1 MQVRQ
6 SSCLVRKLATFM
18 ELGERDWDIVT
29 HCASRKY
36 SGLAS
41 WLTRSLEAGRPTLA
55 ILESG
60 SGEKQVPH
68 KLRRVFA
75 VNIVAATT
83 GQPSCLIAQLDVRG
97 STLAVGVNGV
107 GKTTFLRTIPLFYGA
122 TPKQILRGSHRG
134 SMIAYALPADSSAI
148 VYEYERTSEDDLR
161 CAVMYRR
168 PGEDEAVFYIM
179 RSGYEERF
187 FVDENEEFVTAQ
199 EFKARAEAAGIWV
212 SPALHMHEYRSVIL
226 REKPMTKNAQK
237 LRELALEHSLGPHP
251 LYNLGS
257 IAAAMTTE
265 KINFDDL
272 KRIVVDRVTEDLGNR
287 SGDGV
292 LSQKQSKEE
301 VQNWITT
308 RQHMGALLARAPDAK
323 KLMGK
328 VEDLRQCHKTLCA
341 LHVAVKEA
349 VRQRQQQQE
358 AKKQELEDYKLSS
371 EEAHR
376 KLKSTIQAEGEE
388 LEGKVATRDEL
399 AGRVRKIDAQK
410 KHFADLDIESS
421 VELQQQEPTIKVRI
435 AGLRNEHG
443 TLTATAGNA
452 QARADARTREI
463 ESAAKEAGQTIVG
476 RRETLREADRSETEK
491 LRLEEAVALGDIT
504 EPPRLKEIQATLRQL
519 ERQQG
524 ALQAEKAKPSATLKT
539 IADIE
544 AAEGDVARLEKEL
557 SASQSKENDAKT
569 GLERCEKAANV
580 AADAEEEISK
590 LINSAHEN
598 LKRLNERLAPA
609 PGTLLAFLREQE
621 LGGWCDVAKAIN
633 PELLKRND
641 LEPELLS
648 SHTHAERME
657 MGGISLDVSRVDL
670 PEWVSMQDVKR
681 DIAQQEGSL
690 KAMRA
695 KLQDA
700 RAQARAE
707 VKDRDAAKAALQAA
721 TAQLGLVSGQLKEAR
736 QRLGA
741 LREQARLERQQS
753 QQDVEQALEEL
764 KGKIEELAQE
774 DEGLRLRLGQR
785 RKELTKG
792 FEDRRKAMGD
802 ALKEQLKALKE
813 EEDAL
818 EERKK
823 KDLEQVKV
831 DLARELEGKGID
843 MGQIEA
849 MEKEIEKLQGQ
860 LNAISCNR
868 GEVRAWLE
876 FKDEILPTLE
886 PARLQHADLVTET
899 NRLSERLT
907 RLGRQLTKME
917 AEISAHIG
925 ALNGEIQA
933 VENAVHRLGVMRDQH
948 LKDFLDFVPA
958 PEVQMNPDMLE
969 NQATQALQQLRLL
982 ENEVQA
988 ARVSLR
994 GEINHHEGEAADWLR
1009 LKEKELPDRQTVLSH
1024 QYEWIWAEMVCQWF
1038 DPQEHGQLLA
1048 QLNREKQ
1055 AIFMKAGGFLDALQS
1070 FDRNIDSFNKRLRK
1084 ALSEFTPFQAFGEL
1098 SVDVRSGVGNIAYLN
1113 ILQRIQERH
1122 RAISGTIVSIVAD
1135 DRELPSDED
1144 TNLMREYRNVLVG
1157 DGGFNVNLRDQVQ
1170 LECSL
1175 RENNKRHK
1183 VTNQEEF
1190 AAISS
1195 NGLTALITAMF
1206 LMGFVQMIRGADSPV
1221 RLTWITDEIGRFD
1234 SGNVANFLKTLSD
1247 SGINVISAAPSAD
1260 PLIAKHFDRLS
1271 SFEGDGAILTAQAE
1285 GEPA

>member
-1 MQVRQ
+1 MQARQ

-29 HCASRKY
+29 DCAYRKY

-41 WLTRSLEAGRPTLA
+41 WLIRSLEAGRPTLA
-55 ILESG
+55 ILESE
-60 SGEKQVPH
+60 SGEEQVPH

-179 RSGYEERF
+179 RSGYEELF

-308 RQHMGALLARAPDAK
+308 RQHMGALLARVPDAK

-328 VEDLRQCHKTLCA
+328 VGNLRQCHKTLCA

-349 VRQRQQQQE
+349 VRQCQLQQE
-358 AKKQELEDYKLSS
+358 AKKRELEGYKLSS
-371 EEAHR
+371 EEALR
-376 KLKSTIQAEGEE
+376 KLKSTIQDAGEE
-388 LEGKVATRDEL
+388 RDGKVATRDQL
-399 AGRVRKIDAQK
+399 GATVRKIDGQK
-410 KHFADLDIESS
+410 KHFADIDIESS

-435 AGLRNEHG
+435 AGLRNEHD
-443 TLTATAGNA
+443 TLTNTARDA

-463 ESAAKEAGQTIVG
+463 ESVATQAGQTIVG
-476 RRETLREADRSETEK
+476 RRETLREDDRRETEK
-491 LRLEEAVALGDIT
+491 LRLEEVAALGEIT
-504 EPPRLKEIQATLRQL
+504 EPPRLSEIQTTLRQM

-524 ALQAEKAKPSATLKT
+524 ALQVEKEKPSATLKT

-544 AAEGDVARLEKEL
+544 AAESDVARLEREQVSFQTKEG
-557 SASQSKENDAKT
+557 DAKASH
-569 GLERCEKAANV
+569 ERCVQAANGAV
-580 AADAEEEISK
+580 EAEEDIRK
-590 LINSAHEN
+590 LINSALEN
-598 LKRLNERLAPA
+598 LKRLSERLSPA
-609 PGTLLAFLREQE
+609 PGTLLAFLRVQDQE
-621 LGGWCDVAKAIN
+621 GWSDVAKAIN

-648 SHTHAERME
+648 SHAHAERME

-670 PEWVSMQDVKR
+670 PEWVSMQDLKR
-681 DIAQQEGSL
+681 DIALQEDSL
-690 KAMRA
+690 KTMRVE
-695 KLQDA
+695 LQDA
-700 RAQARAE
+700 QAQARAK
-707 VKDRDAAKAALQAA
+707 VKDRDATKAALTAA
-721 TAQLGLVSGQLKEAR
+721 SVQVRLVLEQLGEAR
-736 QRLGA
+736 QRLGG
-741 LREQARLERQQS
+741 LREQATQERKQS
-753 QQDVEQALEEL
+753 LQNVEQALVEL
-764 KGKIEELAQE
+764 QGMIDALAQE
-774 DEGLRLRLGQR
+774 DEDLRLRLGQR
-785 RKELTKG
+785 RVELGKG
-792 FEDRRKAMGD
+792 FEERRKAMGD
-802 ALKEQLKALKE
+802 TLERQLLALRE

-823 KDLEQVKV
+823 KDLEQVKT

-843 MGQIEA
+843 LVQIEA
-849 MEKEIEKLQGQ
+849 METEIKQLQDKLD
-860 LNAISCNR
+860 AISRNR
-868 GEVRAWLE
+868 SEVRAWLE
-876 FKDEILPTLE
+876 FKAEILPTLE
-886 PARLQHADLVTET
+886 PARRQHMGLVTET
-899 NRLSERLT
+899 NGLSERLT
-907 RLGRQLTKME
+907 QLGRQLTEME
-917 AEISAHIG
+917 GEISARIG

-933 VENAVHRLGVMRDQH
+933 AENAAHRLGVMRDQH
-948 LKDFLDFVPA
+948 LKDFLDFVPPA
-958 PEVQMNPDMLE
+958 EVQMNPDMLE

-982 ENEVQA
+982 ENEVQS

-1024 QYEWIWAEMVCQWF
+1024 QYEWIWAEMVCLWF
-1038 DPQEHGQLLA
+1038 EPQEHGQLLA

-1084 ALSEFTPFQAFGEL
+1084 ALGEFTPFQAFGEL